1 MLGQILLAF
10 FLLGWWESANPF
22 VRRSFDD
29 SEVRRQTTN
38 VLLLVTNYGFLYIVG
53 LLFLWRL
60 TSLQVHLLF
69 DLSSSSVL
77 WAVPLG
83 VMLLDL
89 GSYLRHRLM
98 HWRWLWLVHRV
109 HHSDEQMNWTT
120 EFRFHPIEALV
131 TLIVQSCVVLLFGIP
146 PAALALYALISLAVG
161 CWQHAN
167 VIQPAWLDRVLGW
180 FLVTPSLH
188 RVHHQIDALMLGTNF
203 GVVFPWWDQIMGT
216 YAKTNAGRQFGVLG
230 LGDLD
235 VHSWWQLL
243 VLPLRRI
250 KERHE

>member
-1 MLGQILLAF
+1 MLAF
-10 FLLGWWESANPF
+10 FLLGWWESAHPF
-22 VRRSFDD
+22 IARSFDD
-29 SEVRRQTTN
+29 AEVRRQTTN
-38 VLLLVTNYGFLYIVG
+38 VLLLVTNYMFLYAVG

-69 DLSSSSVL
+69 DLSSSSAF

-131 TLIVQSCVVLLFGIP
+131 TLIIQSCVVLLFGIP
-146 PAALALYALISLAVG
+146 PVTMALYALISLGVG

-167 VIQPAWLDRVLGW
+167 VVQPAWLDRVLTR
-180 FLVTPSLH
+180 FLVTPGLH
-188 RVHHQIDALMLGTNF
+188 RVHHQTDAFMLGSNY
-203 GVVFPWWDQIMGT
+203 GVVFPWWDQIMDT
-216 YAKTNAGRQFGVLG
+216 YAKANAGRQFGLSG
-230 LGDLD
+230 AGELD
-235 VHSWWQLL
+235 VHSLWRLL
-243 VLPLRRI
+243 VLPVQQI
-250 KERHE
+250 KEPSE